1 MATLEINHLNIF
13 YNKGKEKV
21 KAVKDLNLTLP
32 QGQIYAI
39 VGPSG
44 CGKSTLLYTISGIL
58 SNYTGEIKINNS
70 SPNTQKHS
78 IGLVPQHYGLLPWKK
93 VKKNIYLPQAIRK
106 EKVEEERATDIID
119 QLKIGS
125 LLDKYPNQLSGGE
138 QQRTALARAFIQKP
152 DLLLMDEPFSALDAL
167 TAEKSRALFQKLWEE
182 HRITTLLITHNI
194 QEAVEL
200 AHKVILLS
208 PAPGTIKHILDS
220 PSENEVREIIQTIW

>member
-1 MATLEINHLNIF
+1 MATLEINHLNIY

-21 KAVKDLNLTLP
+21 QAVKDLSLTLP
-32 QGQIYAI
+32 KGQIYAM

-44 CGKSTLLYTISGIL
+44 CGKSSLLYTISGIL
-58 SNYTGEIKINNS
+58 SNYTGEIKINNNL
-70 SPNTQKHS
+70 PDNKKHS

-106 EKVEEERATDIID
+106 EKVEEERATNIIN
-119 QLKIGS
+119 QLTIES

-138 QQRTALARAFIQKP
+138 QQRTALARAFIQQP

-167 TAEKSRALFQKLWEE
+167 TAEKSRTLFLKLWEE
-182 HRITTLLITHNI
+182 HQITTLLITHNI

-220 PSENEVREIIQTIW
+220 PSEYEVREIIQTLW

>member
-21 KAVKDLNLTLP
+21 KVVKDLNLTLP

-44 CGKSTLLYTISGIL
+44 CGKSTLLYTIAGIL

-70 SPNTQKHS
+70 APNTKKHS

-106 EKVEEERATDIID
+106 EKVEEVKATDIIN
-119 QLKIGS
+119 QLKIGP

-138 QQRTALARAFIQKP
+138 QQRVALARAFSQKP

-167 TAEKSRALFQKLWEE
+167 TAEKSRSLFHKLWEE
-182 HRITTLLITHNI
+182 YRTTTLLITHNI

-208 PAPGTIKHILDS
+208 PAPGTIKYILDS
-220 PSENEVREIIQTIW
+220 PSENKVREIIQTIW